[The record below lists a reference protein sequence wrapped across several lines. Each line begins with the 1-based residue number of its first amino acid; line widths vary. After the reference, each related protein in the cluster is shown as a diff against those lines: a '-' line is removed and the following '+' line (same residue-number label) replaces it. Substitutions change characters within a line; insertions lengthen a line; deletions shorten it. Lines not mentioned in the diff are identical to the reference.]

1 MLATLAT
8 VIASQ
13 AVISGAFS
21 VTRQAVAL
29 GFLPR
34 LRILHTSSKEIG
46 QVYVPVVNWGI
57 YLAVV
62 ALVVGFRSS
71 TNLAAA
77 YGIAVTG
84 TLAIDTILFFV
95 VVRLLWHK
103 PRWLAIGGAIA
114 FLIVDLGFFAANIP
128 KITHGGWFPLAIAS
142 LAFTTLMTWR
152 AGRVLLRER
161 MLTGE
166 MPIDAFL
173 ARLATDPPARVP
185 GTAVFLTSTGP
196 DTPRAL
202 LHNVQHNH
210 VLHEHVVLFTAITEG
225 RPTVP
230 PDEQLRITD
239 LGHGITRIVAH
250 RGFQE
255 AANIPAHARD
265 GPRAGRRHRPRARR
279 RTSSTTSRSRPA
291 GSPAWRAGG
300 RCCSRR

>member
-1 MLATLAT
+1 LRPHVTSQVGQRRSKSLALPRRSLFLFVTTHSSFARCS
-8 VIASQ
+8 APR
-13 AVISGAFS
+13 SGALWAGLFAALAFFS
-21 VTRQAVAL
+21 KINVIGVLLAWPFWIALRGQWRKMFSPSLLVPAVLFVAVVGLVL
-29 GFLPR
+29 GFE
-34 LRILHTSSKEIG
+34 TST
-46 QVYVPVVNWGI
+46 
-57 YLAVV
+57 
-62 ALVVGFRSS
+62 R
-71 TNLAAA
+71 LAAA

-95 VVRLLWHK
+95 VVRLLWNK

-166 MPIDAFL
+166 MPIDVFL
-173 ARLATDPPARVP
+173 ARLATNPPARVP

-210 VLHEHVVLFTAITEG
+210 VLHEHVVLFTAVTEG

-239 LGHGITRIVAH
+239 EVVRDRAVIDSYLGAETVV
-250 RGFQE
+250 
-255 AANIPAHARD
+255 
-265 GPRAGRRHRPRARR
+265 
-279 RTSSTTSRSRPA
+279 
-291 GSPAWRAGG
+291 
-300 RCCSRR
+300 